1 MYLKRMDIKGFK
13 SFADN
18 TEIILFPGINIVVG
32 PNGCGKSNVV
42 DAIRWVL
49 GEANVRHLRGQ
60 KSEDVIFNG
69 SDRKRALG
77 MASVEMTLD
86 NRDHLLP
93 LDFSEVTLNRK
104 IYRNSESEF
113 YLNKTRVRMKDI
125 IDLFMGTGL
134 GKKGYSIIS
143 QGELE
148 QVLNGQPLER
158 RLILEEAAGII
169 KYRQQRDEVRKR
181 LSNTAGD
188 LIRLNDI
195 MEELRQRK
203 DEVFRKAEKAR
214 SFLTINGECREYEK
228 KVLLYELF
236 KSDKDI
242 EQKKT
247 MLLAKQDEQ
256 KYLTEQVAALE
267 IELNQQEI
275 ARDQQQNLSIQ
286 LRDKKHGLESG
297 LGSHQGD
304 IRLSEERINN
314 HRERINLANTDEQK
328 YSALLENIDRD
339 LDSSRMDAEAE
350 RGKYIQ
356 RLQAWEELQLEV
368 QKMQENLGDYYN
380 NFEAKKA
387 EVFDKIKQE
396 TQVKNELAQKAELL
410 KKSRERKERLN
421 IHSGDLADKIKNHRQ
436 NHIDLEKEKKELELD
451 IERTEAML
459 GELGEQK
466 SSKTRLWQE
475 IEEQYK
481 ELMHKSIKI
490 DNGLLSIQDMQK
502 RMVGYSPAV
511 KTILN
516 SAKQGNLSGVLGLMG
531 EIIDVPQGME
541 LAIDIAAGNGLQNI
555 VMEKVGNAQAAIEF
569 LKRHGQGRVTFL
581 PLDILKANS
590 VPDALLRDISK
601 MEGVL
606 GIASKLVQYEKS
618 FAKAVEYLLGRVL
631 LVQDLDK
638 GIKVF
643 KHLNY
648 PLRIVSLE
656 GELINVSGAMSGGS
670 SNSTANSPLQRRGEE
685 KKLLKL
691 QQENNAA
698 RDQNRATAQ
707 GLTAELEEMERE
719 LNAQRDILH
728 EQQFRHQML
737 IKQLSAMEKELAIW
751 RQERENYLQQLDR
764 LNDDESELE
773 SAIANLQLEQ
783 QQMQQ
788 LGETAAAELEKLK
801 DNIELGQRD
810 FEVHKERLASY
821 TDQLA
826 MKKSE
831 LDNIDKNINQ
841 FEQVKNSYLES
852 QKQAVELRE
861 RLHKEISSELLKIER
876 SKTDME
882 NLQKELRQVLQEMDN
897 VKAAEELHRSNIDK
911 LRAEMIPTRQ
921 SLLQAE
927 NYIRNME
934 VSMARL
940 ETESDAIRSKWQEK
954 FGDVAVESE
963 PEIASNVE
971 IRDLRNRILQLQQE
985 LETIGPVDIEAIQDY
1000 EEISQRFGF
1009 MQQQYEDL
1017 SEARESLDILLKETE
1032 KIMLKD
1038 FSSFMMLASESFRK
1052 TFTEIFGGGE
1062 AWLKQETEGDRLEAG
1077 INIEV
1082 KMPGKK
1088 NQSLNLLSGGERALT
1103 CIAFIFALLRLRPA
1117 PFCLLDEIDAALDE
1131 TNLVRF
1137 SDFVKSMAANMQFI
1151 IITHRQA
1158 TIEAGENIYGVT
1170 MPEEGISSVFSI
1182 NMVEAESLAG

>member
-18 TEIILFPGINIVVG
+18 TEIILYPGINIVVG

-77 MASVEMTLD
+77 MATVEMTLD

-104 IYRNSESEF
+104 IYRNGESEF

-125 IDLFMGTGL
+125 VDLFMGTGL

-148 QVLNGQPLER
+148 QVLNGQPLDR

-181 LSNTAGD
+181 LNNTASD

-195 MEELRQRK
+195 MEELGQHK
-203 DEVFRKAEKAR
+203 NDIFRKAEKAR
-214 SFLTINGECREYEK
+214 LFLTINGECQAYEK
-228 KVLLYELF
+228 KVLSYELL
-236 KSDKDI
+236 KSDRDI
-242 EQKKT
+242 EQKKAL
-247 MLLAKQDEQ
+247 LLAKLDEQ
-256 KYLTEQVAALE
+256 KHLNEQLATLE
-267 IELNQQEI
+267 TKLSQEEI
-275 ARDQQQNLSIQ
+275 ARDHRHNVSIQ
-286 LRDKKHGLESG
+286 LREEKHTLDTLLS
-297 LGSHQGD
+297 SRQGE
-304 IRLSEERINN
+304 IRLSEERIKNN
-314 HRERINLANTDEQK
+314 QERVSLANSDEKK
-328 YSALLENIDRD
+328 YLALLENIDRD
-339 LDSSRMDAEAE
+339 LQSSRLDCEAE
-350 RGKYIQ
+350 REKYVQ
-356 RLQAWEELQLEV
+356 KLQSWEELQLEI
-368 QKMQENLGDYYN
+368 QKMQEDIGDYYK
-380 NFEAKKA
+380 NFETKKA

-396 TQVKNELAQKAELL
+396 TEVKNELGQKEELF

-421 IHSGDLADKIKNHRQ
+421 IHTGDLADKIKNHRQ
-436 NHIDLEKEKKELELD
+436 NRTELENEKKALDLD
-451 IERTEAML
+451 IKKIETILVER
-459 GELGEQK
+459 GEQK
-466 SSKTRLWQE
+466 ALKARLWQQV
-475 IEEQYK
+475 EEQHR
-481 ELMHKSIKI
+481 ELIQKSIKI
-490 DNGLLSIQDMQK
+490 DNSLLSIQDMQK

-511 KTILN
+511 KNILN
-516 SAKQGNLSGVLGLMG
+516 AAKQGNLPGVLGLMG

-555 VMEKVGNAQAAIEF
+555 VMERVRHAQAAIEL
-569 LKRHGQGRVTFL
+569 LKTQGQGRVTFL
-581 PLDILKANS
+581 PLDILKVAS
-590 VPDALLRDISK
+590 VPGSILRDISK

-606 GIASKLVQYEKS
+606 GIASNLVQYEKS

-631 LVQDLDK
+631 LVRDLDK

-670 SNSTANSPLQRRGEE
+670 SNANSHSPLQRRGEE

-691 QQENNAA
+691 QQENTLT
-698 RDQNRATAQ
+698 RDSNRETAQ
-707 GLTAELEEMERE
+707 GLAGELEELERDI
-719 LNAQRDILH
+719 NAHRDILH
-728 EQQFRHQML
+728 EYQFRHGML
-737 IKQLSAMEKELAIW
+737 SKQLMALDKELTIW
-751 RQERENYLQQLDR
+751 QQERENYLQQLAR
-764 LNDDESELE
+764 LNEEESELE
-773 SAIANLQLEQ
+773 SAIANLQQEQ
-783 QQMQQ
+783 SQMQQ
-788 LGETAAAELEKLK
+788 IGELAAAELEKLK
-801 DNIELGQRD
+801 EDIELGQRE

-831 LDNIDKNINQ
+831 LDNIDKNISQ
-841 FEQVKNSYLES
+841 FEQVKDSYLES
-852 QKQAVELRE
+852 QRQAAELTA
-861 RLHKEISSELLKIER
+861 RLHKEISNELLKIDH
-876 SKTDME
+876 SKTDIEHLQQELQRVEQEME
-882 NLQKELRQVLQEMDN
+882 NVI
-897 VKAAEELHRSNIDK
+897 AAEQFHRGNIEK
-911 LRAEMIPTRQ
+911 LRSEMIPARQ
-921 SLLQAE
+921 ALLQAE
-927 NYIRNME
+927 NHIRNME
-934 VSMARL
+934 VNLARL
-940 ETESDAIRSKWQEK
+940 DAELDAVKKKWQEK
-954 FGDVAVESE
+954 FGDPAGEVEN
-963 PEIASNVE
+963 EIASPAE
-971 IRDLRNRILQLQQE
+971 IRDLRNRIEQLQQE
-985 LETIGPVDIEAIQDY
+985 LESIGPVDVESIKEY
-1000 EEISQRFGF
+1000 EEVSQRFAF
-1009 MQQQYEDL
+1009 MQQQYDDL
-1017 SEARESLDILLKETE
+1017 SEARESLDTLLKETE

-1038 FSSFMMLASESFRK
+1038 FSNFMMLATESFRK

-1062 AWLKQETEGDRLEAG
+1062 ALLKIEAEGERLEAG
-1077 INIEV
+1077 VNIEV

-1117 PFCLLDEIDAALDE
+1117 PFCLLDEIDASLDE
-1131 TNLVRF
+1131 TNLLRF
-1137 SDFVKSMAANMQFI
+1137 SNFVKSMAASIQFI
-1151 IITHRQA
+1151 VITHRQA